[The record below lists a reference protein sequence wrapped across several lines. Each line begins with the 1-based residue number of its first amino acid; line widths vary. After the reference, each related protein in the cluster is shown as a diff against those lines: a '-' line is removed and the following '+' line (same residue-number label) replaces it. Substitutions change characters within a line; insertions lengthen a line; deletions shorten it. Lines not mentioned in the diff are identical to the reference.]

1 MSFFKRSATFAK
13 FAGVVALSLILS
25 GCVTLKG
32 GGQLAGPE
40 QPFTGVKEIKY
51 ATVLNTVARSPQPA
65 FLEEYDPDNCDSACQ
80 KQHDVVDAL
89 ADKYAGKVRFYR
101 VTTSEDE
108 FKSDLEYPVYM
119 IVRSPLQVYATES
132 GVKTVDELSKFIDE
146 ALAEM
151 DKN

>member
-1 MSFFKRSATFAK
+1 MSFSKRSAFLASVLT
-13 FAGVVALSLILS
+13 LSLLLG

-132 GVKTVDELSKFIDE
+132 GVKTVDELSKFIDD

-151 DKN
+151 DKS